1 MWHIVLYYCVTV
13 LAILNLTKDYM
24 IQLSLLSY
32 GNEIPSHS
40 DIARSARPCIPPRK
54 HPKWCA
60 AWGSLRL
67 LSWRA
72 GRAT

>member
-1 MWHIVLYYCVTV
+1 MVPRWITI

-32 GNEIPSHS
+32 GNEIPSRS
-40 DIARSARPCIPPRK
+40 DIARSARPCITPRK

-60 AWGSLRL
+60 AWGSLRR
-67 LSWRA
+67 LS
-72 GRAT
+72 